1 MSGELKDEVCS
12 DTEHVLFSQVIIGSL
27 VGERSRKQA
36 EEIGLTP

>member
-1 MSGELKDEVCS
+1 MSVELKDKVCS
-12 DTEHVLFSQVIIGSL
+12 DTEHVLFFQVSTGSM